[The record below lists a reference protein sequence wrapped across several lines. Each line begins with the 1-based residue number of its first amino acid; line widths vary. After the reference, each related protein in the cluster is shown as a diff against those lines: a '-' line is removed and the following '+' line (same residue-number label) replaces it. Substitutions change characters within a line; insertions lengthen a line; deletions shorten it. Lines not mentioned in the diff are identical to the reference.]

1 MTRLDDYATKYQT
14 VRMERRDGIL
24 QMMFH
29 TDGGPLQW
37 GLLPHGEF
45 PQAFRDVGSD
55 PDNKV
60 VILTGTGD
68 TYSGPRAA
76 GGTGM
81 RSTPAQWDRVYWEG
95 KHLLM
100 SLLDIEVPMI
110 SAINGPAWRH
120 SEIPLLCDIVLAADD
135 VQFQD
140 SAHFPNGMVPGDGMH
155 IIYPLLLGWPLLLA
169 DGAGSRRA
177 EGAGAGPGQRAAAS
191 RRSASARLGT
201 RRTDRQT
208 ARAPP
213 ALHARALHP
222 AAQATA
228 DRLPGLWTRAG
239 RDERGGP
246 NRHAVLGTSV
256 SRVL

>member
-1 MTRLDDYATKYQT
+1 MTRFADYATKYQT
-14 VRMERRDGIL
+14 IRMERRGGIL
-24 QMMFH
+24 QMTFH

-55 PDNKV
+55 PENRV

-68 TYSGPRAA
+68 VFSGPQAA

-120 SEIPLLCDIVLAADD
+120 SEIPRL
-135 VQFQD
+135 
-140 SAHFPNGMVPGDGMH
+140 
-155 IIYPLLLGWPLLLA
+155 
-169 DGAGSRRA
+169 GAGRA
-177 EGAGAGPGQRAAAS
+177 DRAAA
-191 RRSASARLGT
+191 
-201 RRTDRQT
+201 RT
-208 ARAPP
+208 PP
-213 ALHARALHP
+213 PLHARALHP
-222 AAQATA
+222 AAQAPV
-228 DRLPGLWTRAG
+228 DRPPGLRSRAG
-239 RDERGGP
+239 GPERGRS
-246 NRHAVLGTSV
+246 NRHAG
-256 SRVL
+256 RMRRCWPR

>member
-1 MTRLDDYATKYQT
+1 
-14 VRMERRDGIL
+14 MERRDGVL
-24 QMMFH
+24 QMTFH

-110 SAINGPAWRH
+110 SAINGR
-120 SEIPLLCDIVLAADD
+120 
-135 VQFQD
+135 
-140 SAHFPNGMVPGDGMH
+140 PGGTPRSRSCATSCWPPMTSSFR
-155 IIYPLLLGWPLLLA
+155 IRPTSRTGWCRA
-169 DGAGSRRA
+169 TACTSSTRCCWAGI
-177 EGAGAGPGQRAAAS
+177 AAA
-191 RRSASARLGT
+191 
-201 RRTDRQT
+201 
-208 ARAPP
+208 
-213 ALHARALHP
+213 
-222 AAQATA
+222 
-228 DRLPGLWTRAG
+228 
-239 RDERGGP
+239 
-246 NRHAVLGTSV
+246 TSC
-256 SRVL
+256 

>member
-1 MTRLDDYATKYQT
+1 
-14 VRMERRDGIL
+14 MERRDGIL
-24 QMMFH
+24 QMTFH
-29 TDGGPLQW
+29 TGGGPLQW

-55 PDNKV
+55 PENKV

-135 VQFQD
+135 V
-140 SAHFPNGMVPGDGMH
+140 AVPGFG
-155 IIYPLLLGWPLLLA
+155 PLPER
-169 DGAGSRRA
+169 DGAGRRHA
-177 EGAGAGPGQRAAAS
+177 HHLPAAAGLES
-191 RRSASARLGT
+191 RPLLPADRADAQRRRRRSSSGSWRKSC
-201 RRTDRQT
+201 RR
-208 ARAPP
+208 
-213 ALHARALHP
+213 
-222 AAQATA
+222 
-228 DRLPGLWTRAG
+228 
-239 RDERGGP
+239 
-246 NRHAVLGTSV
+246 
-256 SRVL
+256 